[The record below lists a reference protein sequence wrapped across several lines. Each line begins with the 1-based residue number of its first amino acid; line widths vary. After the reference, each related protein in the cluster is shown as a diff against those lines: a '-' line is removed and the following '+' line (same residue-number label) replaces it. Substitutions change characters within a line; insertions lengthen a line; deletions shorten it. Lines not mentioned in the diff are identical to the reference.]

1 MIAIF
6 LCHNHKHIYIYM
18 YIFLI
23 YTNTRYSLLSDI
35 LLFPNFWQD
44 SYLESMGE
52 KMPPL
57 SHVSMSGV
65 LTELLGQDTEI
76 HLAILVPSV
85 APTCRIT
92 IALRKKKRIL
102 SNWWHPNSGHV
113 GNHQS
118 LKSRKISQY
127 TIQLM
132 DKILY
137 HQGWWLSQYL

>member
-1 MIAIF
+1 
-6 LCHNHKHIYIYM
+6 
-18 YIFLI
+18 
-23 YTNTRYSLLSDI
+23 
-35 LLFPNFWQD
+35 
-44 SYLESMGE
+44 MGE

-92 IALRKKKRIL
+92 IALRKKNVFSPTDGIQTVDMLATTSL
-102 SNWWHPNSGHV
+102 SNPE
-113 GNHQS
+113 
-118 LKSRKISQY
+118 KKSQY

-132 DKILY
+132 DKILPSVKPRCP
-137 HQGWWLSQYL
+137 QLTIPAVA

>member
-1 MIAIF
+1 
-6 LCHNHKHIYIYM
+6 
-18 YIFLI
+18 
-23 YTNTRYSLLSDI
+23 
-35 LLFPNFWQD
+35 
-44 SYLESMGE
+44 MGE

-102 SNWWHPNSGHV
+102 SN
-113 GNHQS
+113 
-118 LKSRKISQY
+118 
-127 TIQLM
+127 
-132 DKILY
+132 
-137 HQGWWLSQYL
+137 